1 MSTTL
6 TNTKQRSLS
15 IDMVKGLSI
24 MTLFFLH
31 FENGWMNC
39 EYNYFIVRSPAFYI
53 VVGWLWGMSSNKK
66 TIKGHWEKRKN
77 GLVKPYLWLSFIFIA
92 FDILL
97 VLLQLMDAQNLGR
110 DIFKTVSLR
119 GIGTL
124 WFLPALLGGEMLF
137 IYLSYKNKKI
147 RSVAYILCFALI
159 VIINKY
165 IPNLFPKNEIL
176 QFIVYSLTRVVK
188 DVCDTFIYISI
199 AYYISN
205 ANGRAI
211 FNSKKRYQ
219 FTIGIAL
226 LFTAFYIFNFVSGR
240 YTNNEIIETF
250 LFITASC
257 CSGFGILLLFK
268 SIEQFKPLSAPLS
281 YCGKNSLTIMAF
293 HFCLL
298 FQITL
303 IVDKNIF
310 SCSNYYGDRTIIY
323 FLIAVILQIGI
334 IELINR
340 KFPYIIGKSKN

>member
-6 TNTKQRSLS
+6 INTKQRSLS

-66 TIKGHWEKRKN
+66 TIKGHWKKRKN
-77 GLVKPYLWLSFIFIA
+77 GLVKPYLWLSLIFIA
-92 FDILL
+92 FDAIM
-97 VLLQLMDAQNLGR
+97 VMLQFMDTQTLGR
-110 DIFKTVSLR
+110 DIFKTFSLR

-137 IYLSYKNKKI
+137 IYLSNKNKKI
-147 RSVAYILCFALI
+147 KSFAYILCFALI
-159 VIINKY
+159 VIISRY
-165 IPNLFPKNEIL
+165 VPNLFPKNENL
-176 QFIVYSLTRVVK
+176 QFVASSLTRVVK
-188 DVCDTFIYISI
+188 DVCDTFIYLSI

-205 ANGRAI
+205 VKGRAI
-211 FNSKKRYQ
+211 FNCKKTLQ
-219 FTIGIAL
+219 FITGSAL
-226 LFTAFYIFNFVSGR
+226 LLTAFYIFNFVCG
-240 YTNNEIIETF
+240 NFPDNEIFETAVF
-250 LFITASC
+250 MLASC

-268 SIEQFKPLSAPLS
+268 SIEQFKALSIPLS

-298 FQITL
+298 LPITL
-303 IVDKNIF
+303 IFDKNILGH
-310 SCSNYYGDRTIIY
+310 SHYYGDITIIY
-323 FLIAVILQIGI
+323 FLVAVLLQIGI
-334 IELINR
+334 IELVNR
-340 KFPYIIGKSKN
+340 KIPYIIGKK

>member
-1 MSTTL
+1 MSTTQIQ
-6 TNTKQRSLS
+6 TKQRSLS

-31 FENGWMNC
+31 FENGWMKT

-77 GLVKPYLWLSFIFIA
+77 GLVKPYLWLSLIFIF
-92 FDILL
+92 FDAIM
-97 VLLQLMDAQNLGR
+97 VVFQLMDLRILGR
-110 DIFKTVSLR
+110 DIFKALSLR

-137 IYLSYKNKKI
+137 IYLNEKNKTAKSI
-147 RSVAYILCFALI
+147 GYILCFAFI
-159 VIINKY
+159 VLFNKY
-165 IPNLFPKNEIL
+165 FSNLFPQNEIL
-176 QFIVYSLTRVVK
+176 QFITYSQTRVVK

-199 AYYISN
+199 AYYISK
-205 ANGRAI
+205 AYGKSI
-211 FNSKKRYQ
+211 FNLSKSYQ
-219 FTIGIAL
+219 FLIGLTL
-226 LFTAFYIFNFVSGR
+226 LSISFYIFNF
-240 YTNNEIIETF
+240 IIWKYSIHVIFETVVF
-250 LFITASC
+250 MLTSC

-268 SIEQFKPLSAPLS
+268 SIEQIKPIAIPLS

-298 FQITL
+298 LQIAL
-303 IVDKNIF
+303 IFDKIVLGND
-310 SCSNYYGDRTIIY
+310 NYYGDMTIIY

-334 IELINR
+334 IELVNR
-340 KFPYIIGKSKN
+340 KFPYIIGK